1 MPTTTTDMA
10 TVVDSTL
17 AAAELPLPDLPAPLP
32 QEDNEPLITHKTKS
46 PPKKATA
53 STKPNKKK
61 RKKKTDEGQPT
72 TVSKIK
78 KTSGGRADAKTVAAA
93 AIELHEKMTKE
104 YEEQL
109 ANQKTQGTAVDDMVI
124 DEEMVD
130 TKKKK
135 APIGPPIFMKEN
147 QPSPKWLGK
156 YVSTY
161 CMFCDTII
169 HLFLTPPFAHFY
181 IK

>member
-17 AAAELPLPDLPAPLP
+17 AAAELPLPDLPPPLPVDEAAPL
-32 QEDNEPLITHKTKS
+32 IAMKTKS
-46 PPKKATA
+46 PPKKATT
-53 STKPNKKK
+53 TKPKKK
-61 RKKKTDEGQPT
+61 RKKKADEDQPT

-78 KTSGGRADAKTVAAA
+78 KTAGGRADAKTVAAA

-109 ANQKTQGTAVDDMVI
+109 ANQKTQGTSVDDVVV
-124 DEEMVD
+124 EEEVD

-161 CMFCDTII
+161 FMF
-169 HLFLTPPFAHFY
+169 Y
-181 IK
+181 

>member
-17 AAAELPLPDLPAPLP
+17 AAAEMLPELPPPLP
-32 QEDNEPLITHKTKS
+32 QEDNEPLIAMKTKS
-46 PPKKATA
+46 PPKKTT
-53 STKPNKKK
+53 TKPNKKK

-78 KTSGGRADAKTVAAA
+78 KTAGGRADAKTVAAA

-109 ANQKTQGTAVDDMVI
+109 ANQKTQGTAVDDVVI

-156 YVSTY
+156 YVSHIVCFIEY
-161 CMFCDTII
+161 VF
-169 HLFLTPPFAHFY
+169 
-181 IK
+181 

>member
-17 AAAELPLPDLPAPLP
+17 AAAEMLPELPPPLP
-32 QEDNEPLITHKTKS
+32 QEDNEPLIAMKTKS
-46 PPKKATA
+46 PPKKTT
-53 STKPNKKK
+53 TKPNKKK

-72 TVSKIK
+72 TVLKIK
-78 KTSGGRADAKTVAAA
+78 KTAGGRADAKTVAAA

-109 ANQKTQGTAVDDMVI
+109 ANQKTQGTAVDDVVI

-156 YVSTY
+156 YVSIY
-161 CMFCDTII
+161 FV
-169 HLFLTPPFAHFY
+169 FY
-181 IK
+181 ND

>member
-17 AAAELPLPDLPAPLP
+17 AAAELPLPELPAPLP
-32 QEDNEPLITHKTKS
+32 QEDNEPLIAMKTKS

-53 STKPNKKK
+53 SSKSKKK

-78 KTSGGRADAKTVAAA
+78 KTAGGRADAKTVAAA

-104 YEEQL
+104 YEEAQL
-109 ANQKTQGTAVDDMVI
+109 ANQKTQGTAVDDMVV

-156 YVSTY
+156 YVSHIVCFIEY
-161 CMFCDTII
+161 VF
-169 HLFLTPPFAHFY
+169 
-181 IK
+181 

>member
-1 MPTTTTDMA
+1 MLFAVYIMPTTTTDMA

-17 AAAELPLPDLPAPLP
+17 AAAEMLPELPPPLP
-32 QEDNEPLITHKTKS
+32 QEDNEPLIAMKTKS
-46 PPKKATA
+46 PTKKTT
-53 STKPNKKK
+53 TKPKKK
-61 RKKKTDEGQPT
+61 RKKKVDEGQPT

-78 KTSGGRADAKTVAAA
+78 KTAGGRADAKTVAAA

-104 YEEQL
+104 YEAQL
-109 ANQKTQGTAVDDMVI
+109 ANQKTQGTAVDDVVI

-156 YVSTY
+156 YVSHIVCFIEY
-161 CMFCDTII
+161 VF
-169 HLFLTPPFAHFY
+169 
-181 IK
+181 